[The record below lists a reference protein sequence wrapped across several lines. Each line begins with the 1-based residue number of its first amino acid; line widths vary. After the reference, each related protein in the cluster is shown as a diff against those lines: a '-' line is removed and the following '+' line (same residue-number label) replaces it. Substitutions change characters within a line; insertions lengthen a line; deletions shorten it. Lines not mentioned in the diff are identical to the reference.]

1 MPNFLETYSDK
12 LHTSFTRYSK
22 QLNGNIIRF
31 LIWKSEYLS
40 DKNFL
45 LLISIFIG
53 ILAGVAAM
61 FLRTTVLWVE
71 HYLASSSQFSE
82 NYNYGLLF
90 YPTIGL
96 LITAFLSNVIFK
108 TDFGHGFTDIL
119 YSISKKDGKIDF
131 SNIYSRML
139 GAIFTVGF
147 GGSAGLE
154 APIVMSGAA
163 IGSNVSTAM
172 LFAKKKRILL
182 IACGVAGTIAAIFD
196 APVGGVIFAAEV
208 ILFDVSIANIVPIL
222 LASVAA
228 KLTALVLG
236 GDGALFTFRLKDA
249 FQTIDVPYCII
260 LGILCGFL
268 SLYFMSVVKKT
279 NQLANKISN
288 PYLKAL
294 IGGLFLSALIVVFPS
309 VYGEGTMLLKSL
321 LSGSEIVIF
330 ANSIIFKELPP
341 QWLFLTYVLVM
352 LLFKCVA
359 SAITIAAGGSGGTF
373 APSLFLGGVLGFTF
387 ARIINILGWENLSE
401 SNFILFGMCAAICG
415 VQYAPLAAIF
425 LIAELTGSYELFV
438 PLMLI
443 SAITYITV
451 TYFEPHSPYI
461 RELVAKG
468 DIIKGD
474 QDKKVLSKL
483 KINKL
488 IEKDFKSVPEKG
500 TLKDL
505 VNVIKLSHRNLFP
518 VLNEEKEFVGMIQL
532 NDVRKLIF
540 ETEKYN
546 TIALR
551 DLMQRPSE
559 IVEYG
564 ETMDTVMKKFE
575 SSQAWNLPVIK
586 NGKYL
591 GFVSKSTIFNKY
603 REGMQ
608 EENEEVW

>member
-1 MPNFLETYSDK
+1 MLRFFEVYSDK
-12 LHTSFTRYSK
+12 FQSLISHYSK
-22 QLNGNIIRF
+22 KFNGNIIRF
-31 LIWKSEYLS
+31 LIWKGEYLS

-45 LLISIFIG
+45 LVVSIFIG
-53 ILAGVAAM
+53 ILAGLAAM
-61 FLRTTVLWVE
+61 FLRTTVIWVE
-71 HYLASSSQFSE
+71 HNLASSSQFSE

-96 LITAFLSNVIFK
+96 LITAFLGNRIFK

-119 YSISKKDGKIDF
+119 YSISKKDGKIKF
-131 SNIYSRML
+131 SNIYSRMI

-163 IGSNVSTAM
+163 IGSNTSSAM
-172 LFAKKKRILL
+172 LFAKKQRILL
-182 IACGVAGTIAAIFD
+182 VACGVAGTIAAIFD
-196 APVGGVIFAAEV
+196 APIGGVIFAAEV

-228 KLTALVLG
+228 KLTALLLG
-236 GDGALFTFRLKDA
+236 GDDAIFTFRLKDA
-249 FQTIDVPYCII
+249 FQTIDVPYCIV
-260 LGILCGFL
+260 LGVACGLL
-268 SLYFMSVVKKT
+268 SLYFMEVVKKI
-279 NQLANKISN
+279 NKLANKIEN

-294 IGGLFLSALIVVFPS
+294 IGGLFLSALIVIFPP

-341 QWLFLTYVLVM
+341 QSVFLGYVVIM
-352 LLFKCVA
+352 LLFKCIA

-387 ARIINILGWENLSE
+387 ARIVNITGWETLSE

-425 LIAELTGSYELFV
+425 LIAELTGGYELFV

-443 SAITYITV
+443 SAVTYITV
-451 TYFEPHSPYI
+451 TYFEPHSPYT
-461 RELVAKG
+461 RELIEKG

-500 TLKDL
+500 TLQDL
-505 VNVIKLSHRNLFP
+505 VGAIQLSHRNLFP
-518 VLNEEKEFVGMIQL
+518 VLNEEKEFVGMILL
-532 NDVRKLIF
+532 NDVRKLMF
-540 ETEKYN
+540 EAEKYE
-546 TIALR
+546 TTPLR

-559 IVEYG
+559 IIEYG
-564 ETMDTVMKKFE
+564 ETMDSVMKKFE
-575 SSQAWNLPVIK
+575 NSGAWNLPVIK
-586 NGKYL
+586 KGKYL

-608 EENEEVW
+608 EENQQIW